1 MASCLTLPFRNIHAM
16 TNDKTFQTK
25 LFSKGTLKP
34 FDYFLILGIISLNI
48 IYSILTKEID
58 IIGSLAAITGV
69 ICVVL
74 VAKRSMLNYIF
85 GIINVSLYAYIS
97 YKALL
102 YGDAA
107 LNALYYLPMQF
118 IGWIS
123 WSKKTQE
130 EDKSRVKSKRM
141 SNKERLLW
149 ALGSTTAVIIV
160 GFILKY
166 FNDPQPFKDSATTI
180 LSIIAMFLMV
190 RTYMEQWFIWV
201 VVNVISVVMWVIA
214 TLRGDAHAMLMIFM
228 WIFYL
233 ANSINGLITWGKITS
248 STDYNLK

>member
-1 MASCLTLPFRNIHAM
+1 MTDNKLTTR
-16 TNDKTFQTK
+16 

-48 IYSILTKEID
+48 VYSILTGEID

-69 ICVVL
+69 VCVVL

-85 GIINVSLYAYIS
+85 GVINVSLYAYIS
-97 YKALL
+97 FKSQL

-123 WSKKTQE
+123 WSKKTQQ
-130 EDKSRVKSKRM
+130 EDKSRVKSRRM
-141 SNKERLLW
+141 TSMERLFW
-149 ALGSTTAVIIV
+149 FLGSTAAVIIV

-166 FNDPQPFKDSATTI
+166 YNDPQPFKDAATTV

-190 RTYMEQWFIWV
+190 KTYMEQWFIWV
-201 VVNVISVVMWVIA
+201 IVNIISVIMWIIA

-233 ANSINGLITWGKITS
+233 ANSINGLISWNKLA
-248 STDYNLK
+248 DKN